1 MPLTFPTDLSTYL
14 PVPAWYLPLVLVPTR
29 GGGYLGGLQNR
40 YWEEDN
46 GKSGQFYC
54 THLHPQQHYLLVS
67 IPQQLLL
74 LFLLWWWW
82 WWWYNVFLWVFID
95 FYTTRILFTQFHS
108 RHKSIERE
116 SPDLSVM
123 ITNENEKVAQA
134 PPPPF
139 QVSHPSSS
147 SPHPPLSWSRYVCS
161 IVNPLAIML
170 GKVPAN
176 RS

>member
-1 MPLTFPTDLSTYL
+1 
-14 PVPAWYLPLVLVPTR
+14 
-29 GGGYLGGLQNR
+29 
-40 YWEEDN
+40 
-46 GKSGQFYC
+46 
-54 THLHPQQHYLLVS
+54 
-67 IPQQLLL
+67 
-74 LFLLWWWW
+74 
-82 WWWYNVFLWVFID
+82 
-95 FYTTRILFTQFHS
+95 
-108 RHKSIERE
+108 
-116 SPDLSVM
+116 M

-147 SPHPPLSWSRYVCS
+147 SPHPPVSWSRYVCS